1 MKLKSHKKYK
11 QLLIKHYGFRPIDF
25 YVEQDK
31 IYCSS
36 KDNVG
41 LNVRDVYEDCVIESL
56 NNGR

>member
-1 MKLKSHKKYK
+1 MRAKSHKKYK

-25 YVEQDK
+25 YDEQDK

-36 KDNVG
+36 KDNIG
-41 LNVRDVYEDCVIESL
+41 LDVRDVYEVCVIESL